1 MIMEKIIGLVQYPEQ
16 IDGLYPD
23 AEPYDD
29 IMSGLQSSLA
39 KSKGQLK
46 IDLQETI
53 TELERRWEERKLNIL
68 KQAGLIDTTEIFKLF
83 REKLTANKPPREINQ
98 ALDSVESYLSHLSI
112 GSN

>member
-1 MIMEKIIGLVQYPEQ
+1 MIMEKIIALVQYPDQTEG
-16 IDGLYPD
+16 IYPD

-29 IMSGLQSSLA
+29 IMSGLQSSLI

-68 KQAGLIDTTEIFKLF
+68 KQAGFVGTTEIFKLF
-83 REKLTANKPPREINQ
+83 REKLTVSKPPREINQ
-98 ALDSVESYLSHLSI
+98 ALDSVESYLSQSV
-112 GSN
+112 N